1 MLQFFRIVLLWRHLQ
16 RLLITELS
24 KVIGFLITLL
34 YTDVVGHTG
43 GTEVIVTDDWLDLL
57 QDFTLGIKTLLKLVR
72 HNIL

>member
-57 QDFTLGIKTLLKLVR
+57 QDFTLGIKTLSVEIGKT
-72 HNIL
+72 

>member
-24 KVIGFLITLL
+24 KVIGFLIKLL

-57 QDFTLGIKTLLKLVR
+57 QDFTLGIKTLSVEIGKT
-72 HNIL
+72 